1 MVKVG
6 YSGQG
11 GLSWSRWVIVVKV
24 GYSGHMVGY
33 SGQGGL

>member
-11 GLSWSRWVIVVKV
+11 GLLWSRWVILVKVVIVVKV
-24 GYSGHMVGY
+24 GYSG
-33 SGQGGL
+33 QGGL

>member
-11 GLSWSRWVIVVKV
+11 GLQWSRLVIVVKV
-24 GYSGHMVGY
+24 GYSG
-33 SGQGGL
+33 QGGL